1 MLLIYMIDS
10 SNFFF
15 AFYDYYVMFGWLIC
29 YIMLECQTKFESLC
43 FLFIWFFFVILCLF
57 YLMTYI
63 DI

>member
-1 MLLIYMIDS
+1 MLLIYMTDS
-10 SNFFF
+10 PNFF

-29 YIMLECQTKFESLC
+29 YIMLECETKFESLC
-43 FLFIWFFFVILCLF
+43 SLFVWFYFRYIIFF